1 MEQRA
6 ETEKPPEAEVELPR
20 SPVSPAGAEAPAIRK
35 PSHVR
40 RARREMSAES
50 TLCVAKEPATAAAAA
65 PALEEAVEVSMPSA
79 SVLPAAGST
88 ASTAAT
94 APAPAAPLPQLSPA
108 SPDKPEGHIHPK
120 LKPHQCKCAVA
131 LICPEAKFMGR
142 GLVALPGGDTTE
154 LDEEEETPPE
164 KRGEPAP
171 APAAAES
178 RNEEPE
184 LASSKLAT
192 AWALTEGCLVLSN
205 FAVRRPG
212 PQVEDLLVV
221 RCQVYP
227 ADVIGSNVQ
236 GAKRARKVLNC
247 GHWIFRI
254 EFRFKLALQED
265 DSPFFEVFV
274 AGEAVLPRLS
284 NGCLATV
291 YLLPTPPCAVLSDP
305 DARVEPQKLL
315 DALRQ
320 ELSIEMQMYTV
331 GGRHWWGC
339 SQDFRKSQA
348 DAGIDLRTPTPGPEA
363 HLGWTFDC
371 SFWGAAWLAERIRE
385 VTNVRRCT
393 KSLADLVEV
402 MSVEVSTRSGEAFA
416 GVLNFATRSDR
427 NLVTIS
433 HPFGIIFGSV
443 GEDVVAP
450 TSDKK
455 ASAGMG
461 LRHTMATATHE
472 AQCFVGRRVD
482 SALEASSCALDTR
495 RLAFQ
500 DWWGPPRYYRDRYD
514 RDRKWDREQDKDKE
528 GKPADRPRSEDGE
541 KGKEANSGPAL
552 ELARKPYRQI
562 IDELIKNTV
571 LCRNDFDHKILLL
584 LDALWERNRLQDACS
599 HVKKVV
605 EVLPR
610 DKVTHWRGY
619 LHKLLRNFD
628 EDAYHDVKG
637 TLAAANAE
645 KLPWIQ
651 EKPPAS
657 GDSLRVCAAEFQ
669 PGQLAWTGAIGKN
682 EYVAVAT
689 HRLCADAPEF
699 DPSQSTWAPR
709 AVEKAEGA

>member
-192 AWALTEGCLVLSN
+192 AWALTEGLRVKNSARLRCLVLSN

-402 MSVEVSTRSGEAFA
+402 MSVE
-416 GVLNFATRSDR
+416 L
-427 NLVTIS
+427 
-433 HPFGIIFGSV
+433 FGSSLPRCSP
-443 GEDVVAP
+443 G
-450 TSDKK
+450 
-455 ASAGMG
+455 G
-461 LRHTMATATHE
+461 LRNSTLLRMWWYGPSPYHGYGH
-472 AQCFVGRRVD
+472 
-482 SALEASSCALDTR
+482 
-495 RLAFQ
+495 

>member
-192 AWALTEGCLVLSN
+192 AWALTEG
-205 FAVRRPG
+205 
-212 PQVEDLLVV
+212 
-221 RCQVYP
+221 
-227 ADVIGSNVQ
+227 
-236 GAKRARKVLNC
+236 
-247 GHWIFRI
+247 I

-385 VTNVRRCT
+385 EPELLKVHKESRGSCRSHVGGGIAKSEPRQSRGAKRR
-393 KSLADLVEV
+393 LAEGMGHCQAQL
-402 MSVEVSTRSGEAFA
+402 
-416 GVLNFATRSDR
+416 
-427 NLVTIS
+427 
-433 HPFGIIFGSV
+433 
-443 GEDVVAP
+443 DVVAP

-528 GKPADRPRSEDGE
+528 ACGTSRRGPQGACSSHGSFNSGKPADRPRSEDGE

-709 AVEKAEGA
+709 AVEK

>member
-1 MEQRA
+1 
-6 ETEKPPEAEVELPR
+6 
-20 SPVSPAGAEAPAIRK
+20 
-35 PSHVR
+35 
-40 RARREMSAES
+40 
-50 TLCVAKEPATAAAAA
+50 
-65 PALEEAVEVSMPSA
+65 
-79 SVLPAAGST
+79 
-88 ASTAAT
+88 
-94 APAPAAPLPQLSPA
+94 
-108 SPDKPEGHIHPK
+108 
-120 LKPHQCKCAVA
+120 
-131 LICPEAKFMGR
+131 
-142 GLVALPGGDTTE
+142 
-154 LDEEEETPPE
+154 
-164 KRGEPAP
+164 
-171 APAAAES
+171 
-178 RNEEPE
+178 
-184 LASSKLAT
+184 
-192 AWALTEGCLVLSN
+192 
-205 FAVRRPG
+205 
-212 PQVEDLLVV
+212 
-221 RCQVYP
+221 
-227 ADVIGSNVQ
+227 
-236 GAKRARKVLNC
+236 
-247 GHWIFRI
+247 I

-274 AGEAVLPRLS
+274 AGEATDLFR
-284 NGCLATV
+284 AR
-291 YLLPTPPCAVLSDP
+291 AEEVLSDP

-320 ELSIEMQMYTV
+320 ELSIEMQMYPV
-331 GGRHWWGC
+331 GGRHWWRC

-402 MSVEVSTRSGEAFA
+402 MSV
-416 GVLNFATRSDR
+416 
-427 NLVTIS
+427 
-433 HPFGIIFGSV
+433 
-443 GEDVVAP
+443 EDVVAP